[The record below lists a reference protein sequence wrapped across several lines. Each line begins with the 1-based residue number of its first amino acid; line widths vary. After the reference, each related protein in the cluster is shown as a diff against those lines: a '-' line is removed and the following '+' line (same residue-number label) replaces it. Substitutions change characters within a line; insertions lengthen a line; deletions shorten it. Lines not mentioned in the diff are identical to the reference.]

1 MKLGEN
7 TPKTEISI
15 YTDEN
20 HLYYPRPRLF
30 EVISGEREPQAIY
43 SFSQQ
48 LYEARGAKTHLNKK
62 VVSID
67 VGRKQL
73 LFDDSSRTTYDKL
86 LLANGARPSIPPIK
100 GVEKKGAFTLRTI
113 ADALA
118 IREHAKKTNKAIV
131 IGGGLLGLEFAA
143 CLRKAGKQV
152 QVVEINP
159 RVLPGQLDQEGAEIL
174 EDELRTLG
182 ISAVTSVK
190 TNEILGRD
198 EVTGVSLSNGQ
209 ELPGGLVLI
218 AAGIMS
224 NTDLAAGAGIKV
236 NKGVIVDE
244 YLQTSA
250 NDVYAAGDVS
260 EFNGRVY
267 GIIPPAI
274 EQAKIASL
282 NMLCKE
288 RHAYRGTVYSTSIK
302 IAGISLTSM
311 GLVNPEGSQYEE
323 IKKVNRQ
330 ENVYKKIVLEQDRI
344 VGAIVL
350 GERKGVA
357 ALLKL
362 MDQGSVV
369 TKYKDQLLEN
379 GFDHRR
385 IVS

>member
-1 MKLGEN
+1 
-7 TPKTEISI
+7 
-15 YTDEN
+15 
-20 HLYYPRPRLF
+20 
-30 EVISGEREPQAIY
+30 
-43 SFSQQ
+43 
-48 LYEARGAKTHLNKK
+48 
-62 VVSID
+62 
-67 VGRKQL
+67 
-73 LFDDSSRTTYDKL
+73 
-86 LLANGARPSIPPIK
+86 
-100 GVEKKGAFTLRTI
+100 
-113 ADALA
+113 
-118 IREHAKKTNKAIV
+118 
-131 IGGGLLGLEFAA
+131 
-143 CLRKAGKQV
+143 
-152 QVVEINP
+152 
-159 RVLPGQLDQEGAEIL
+159 
-174 EDELRTLG
+174 
-182 ISAVTSVK
+182 
-190 TNEILGRD
+190 
-198 EVTGVSLSNGQ
+198 
-209 ELPGGLVLI
+209 
-218 AAGIMS
+218 
-224 NTDLAAGAGIKV
+224 
-236 NKGVIVDE
+236 
-244 YLQTSA
+244 
-250 NDVYAAGDVS
+250 VYAAGDVS

-282 NMLCKE
+282 NMLGKE

-357 ALLKL
+357 AIMKL